1 MEPTRLL
8 LAAADLASNGTDLH
22 DLHGDDHGGGHG
34 SHPFTFEELIALIG
48 TLWVIMLFGKI
59 AGRIGLPPLVGE
71 IMSGILVGPH
81 GIDLAPRPTSL
92 MLIGEVGLLLMV
104 LEAGIEVDLSQLA
117 LVGGRGVMVAVFGS
131 LVPLLIGFSLA
142 MACFDMEYKNALA
155 VGATLAP
162 TSMGISL
169 KVLQEGGVLNTP
181 TGQLIIAAAVIDDVI
196 ALVLLSELEA
206 LEDPSIANFII
217 PIVASLAFILGVGVA
232 AIKFVPGFLAKQVV
246 PRLPAK
252 HVEVVLLGMVLAVGA
267 GLTAGVHYGRSS
279 HLLGAFLGGL
289 CFCTLHS
296 VEEIWRRKVRDI
308 MAWLVRVFFACT
320 IGFEVPI
327 RDLWTAKIVTR
338 AVVFLLAGIGKLA
351 TGFFARPLNFRDGA
365 TIGWAMSAW
374 GEFAF
379 IVATTA
385 RELGSLDEETY
396 GAVILAVLLSTIY
409 SPLMTKTVCNMKPG
423 SGITSMFPV
432 HILRPVL
439 PILPKKIRQMVAD
452 EMQRI
457 TLQSEM
463 ADVPDFQVLN
473 RIGSELNL
481 VGRHSVYYAA
491 TVRCR
496 SSWGLTDRLLNSIRE
511 SMTIVDFRVSTSGGF
526 TQFLLYLCDKD
537 LLASPDETPEQL
549 EEINRRCA
557 ERRRQIRD
565 VLGGSHENVDEKTG
579 HGADNITVLLERW
592 KPVLDDDDT
601 DGTEAFE
608 QADMALRTEE
618 RVSATQGRSTGT
630 TTADGKAAMKRMTRA
645 GSMKSIRD
653 MVQSDVDLGL
663 FNAIEKGRVER
674 EKNSVKTRTDIGF
687 GAMQAIQSGRPRAR
701 LPFAAATGGIRT
713 RAGGASLDLVGR
725 NSFRMSPDPAG
736 SPELSRGNAG
746 HGMTIGSASG
756 GALAKELKRKIEI
769 ERERV
774 HGSASA
780 SPAPNARSST
790 PDLSGKSPNSS
801 GMTPTGGFGASVTT
815 VSGATSD
822 ALRKELIVSDHDNL
836 FRGMT
841 PRAAN
846 KTSAN
851 TPFTR
856 PSIPT
861 FSGDNGGV
869 DVEVGGSNTS
879 TGSNGSNGKAEIA
892 EIIAKRSDAAKPA
905 KRTSIFDDPSL
916 FGPLPPVE
924 EAPSAP
930 SAAPA

>member
-736 SPELSRGNAG
+736 SLYEDWDFLAPKTIKDPEDKKPEGYDD
-746 HGMTIGSASG
+746 I
-756 GALAKELKRKIEI
+756 
-769 ERERV
+769 
-774 HGSASA
+774 
-780 SPAPNARSST
+780 PAQIPDPDAEKPEDWDDEDDGEWEAPMIDNPDFEGEWEPKMIDNPAYKGIWEARDIPN
-790 PDLSGKSPNSS
+790 PD
-801 GMTPTGGFGASVTT
+801 FV
-815 VSGATSD
+815 D
-822 ALRKELIVSDHDNL
+822 D
-836 FRGMT
+836 
-841 PRAAN
+841 
-846 KTSAN
+846 
-851 TPFTR
+851 
-856 PSIPT
+856 PSIYHFPT
-861 FSGDNGGV
+861 SKFVGFELWQVKSG
-869 DVEVGGSNTS
+869 
-879 TGSNGSNGKAEIA
+879 
-892 EIIAKRSDAAKPA
+892 
-905 KRTSIFDDPSL
+905 SIFDSILVTDDVEYAAKFRDETWGATKDAEKAAFDKEEEDRKAKEEEERAKAEEERKKL
-916 FGPLPPVE
+916 EEEEGEDEEEE
-924 EAPSAP
+924 EAAKDDGKDEL
-930 SAAPA
+930 